1 MPILKP
7 ERPPMHLPSR
17 AVAKLFGASTIALC
31 MFGLSIYGASGG
43 GSGAAPQPA
52 AAQSAPA
59 SEPAQISKR
68 SDWITPDI
76 DGLPDD
82 AWGRAVRYGRDLVG
96 KTASLIGPE
105 VTDAAHRFAGNNLN
119 CQSCHVSDGTKQFG
133 LPFQG
138 VYSDFPNYRARSGRV
153 GTIEDR
159 IQGCMMRSMNG
170 KPLPLDSREMTA
182 LVAYL
187 KFLST
192 GQPAGTPT
200 PGRGAGRMPELAR
213 AADPQRGRTIYAAGC
228 AACHGDD
235 GQGQRVG
242 HVGDAQGYT
251 IPPLW
256 GPDSFN
262 DGAGM
267 GRLINAANFIHSN
280 MPDGMTWQQPVFSA
294 EDAWD
299 VAAFVEMQ
307 PRPHK
312 AGLDK
317 DFPNRLEKPVDAP
330 YGPYADKF
338 DEKQHKFGP
347 FAAIRDA
354 LKTLKTDDS
363 KHALPSDAPA
373 Q

>member
-1 MPILKP
+1 
-7 ERPPMHLPSR
+7 MHLPSR
-17 AVAKLFGASTIALC
+17 AVGSLFVASTIAAC
-31 MFGLSIYGASGG
+31 TFGLSICGASGAN
-43 GSGAAPQPA
+43 SGASPPAA
-52 AAQSAPA
+52 AAQSAPV
-59 SEPAQISKR
+59 SEPARTSIS
-68 SDWITPDI
+68 SDWIIPDV

-82 AWGRAVRYGRDLVG
+82 EQGRAVRYGRDLVG

-105 VTDAAHRFAGNNLN
+105 AADAAHRFAGNNLN
-119 CQSCHVSDGTKQFG
+119 CQNCHIGDGTKQFG

-138 VYSDFPNYRARSGRV
+138 VYADFPNYRARSGRI

-159 IQGCMMRSMNG
+159 VQGCMMRSMNG
-170 KPLPLDSREMTA
+170 KPLPPDSREMKA

-192 GQPAGTPT
+192 GRPT
-200 PGRGAGRMPELAR
+200 SAPVPGRGAGRMPELAR
-213 AADPQRGRTIYAAGC
+213 AADPERGRTIYAATC
-228 AACHGDD
+228 SACHGDD
-235 GQGQRVG
+235 GQGRRVG

-267 GRLINAANFIHSN
+267 GRLINAANFIHNN
-280 MPDGMTWQQPVFSA
+280 MPDGATWRQPALSP

-312 AGLDK
+312 AGLDR

-330 YGPYADKF
+330 YGPYADDF
-338 DEKQHKFGP
+338 DEQQHKFGP

-354 LKTLKTDDS
+354 LKRSKAADS
-363 KHALPSDAPA
+363 KRALPFDASA